1 MDTRLKLN
9 CWVLGEDSTRI
20 FPVKIDHNEDVGG
33 LKKAIK
39 EEMKPTFDFIT
50 ANSLEVWN
58 VSIPINEDTNVE
70 AQVKNLRLH
79 EKKSLW
85 GLKKLP
91 RIFRDLDEETL
102 HVVVKAPPSKHRYL
116 FLSVTLFICSSQY
129 SGAITAPAELL
140 GSRRSF

>member
-39 EEMKPTFDFIT
+39 EEKKPAFDHIT
-50 ANSLEVWN
+50 ADSLEVWN

-91 RIFRDLDEETL
+91 RIFRDLDRDTL

-129 SGAITAPAELL
+129 SGAIPAPAELL